1 MLLGELRT
9 WQMVGDVLIQANGP
23 KQQKTI
29 DGDIKSN
36 TQTVT
41 ADGALRLHVNAHY
54 LLSVCQHN
62 SSLLEFGI
70 TYYLKHGSAHSSK

>member
-1 MLLGELRT
+1 
-9 WQMVGDVLIQANGP
+9 MVGDVHIQANRP

-41 ADGALRLHVNAHY
+41 ADGPLVLHVNVHY
-54 LLSVCQHN
+54 LLCVCQHN
-62 SSLLEFGI
+62 SSLLKFGI
-70 TYYLKHGSAHSSK
+70 TSYLQKTRICSLVQMIKFAGK